1 MAVVSEL
8 LFAAFCVY
16 VASTQARKGS
26 DGIGEEEDAQTPSSD
41 ADALKLEK
49 NSNLKDSFSEES
61 STEKKIESRIEGIE
75 RE

>member
-8 LFAAFCVY
+8 LFAAFCLY
-16 VASTQARKGS
+16 VASTQATKGS
-26 DGIGEEEDAQTPSSD
+26 DGIGEEDAQTPSSD

-61 STEKKIESRIEGIE
+61 STEEIIESRIEGIE

>member
-26 DGIGEEEDAQTPSSD
+26 DDIGEEDAQTPSSD
-41 ADALKLEK
+41 ADALKLEG

-61 STEKKIESRIEGIE
+61 STEKIIESRIEGIE

>member
-16 VASTQARKGS
+16 VTSTQARKGS
-26 DGIGEEEDAQTPSSD
+26 DDIGEEDAQTSSSD
-41 ADALKLEK
+41 ADALKLEG

-61 STEKKIESRIEGIE
+61 STEEIIESGIE